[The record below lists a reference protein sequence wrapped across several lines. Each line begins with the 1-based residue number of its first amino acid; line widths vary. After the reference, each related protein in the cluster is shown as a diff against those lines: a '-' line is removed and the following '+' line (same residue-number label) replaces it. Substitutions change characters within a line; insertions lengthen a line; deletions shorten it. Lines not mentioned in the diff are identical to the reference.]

1 MKETFLD
8 RVIQSNTVTAV
19 RRLIIG
25 GLMAASTPFGIGA
38 IAAVSVSMLA
48 LNSFVFRHDKIVQQ
62 KKLLSFYK
70 DEIAAIENKSPDSL
84 TLEDLKHAAAPVSEG
99 GHGITVI
106 QNELDEIEARKKIRV
121 ASSFISGVLTSGTL
135 IGISLAFPTFLAAGG
150 VAMVFGLGLVGY
162 GYTAISQTVKAGVE
176 AAFGSHDTS
185 KSVNQHL
192 IRICEEIKERPVTP
206 VEIFGLLAESNPKLQ
221 ERIEQDYK
229 CKFND
234 LPVIQKTNV
243 VEAFE
248 PEFRVIALTHAINKG
263 EVKPSFVGFIAGGH
277 ADERLNDFHTY
288 KAMFDKPVDTIPDL
302 PYEMAATDVN
312 LSDHRAR
319 INAQRE
325 MAAASKSIH

>member
-1 MKETFLD
+1 MKETFFD
-8 RVIQSNTVTAV
+8 RVIQSETVTAV

-25 GLMAASTPFGIGA
+25 GLMAASTPFGVAA

-48 LNSFVFRHDKIVQQ
+48 LNSFVFRHEKIAQQ

-70 DEIAAIENKSPDSL
+70 DEIAAIEHKSPESL
-84 TLEDLKHAAAPVSEG
+84 TLEDLKHAAAPKSEG

-106 QNELDEIEARKKIRV
+106 QNELDEIEARKKIRLG
-121 ASSFISGVLTSGTL
+121 SSVISSLITSATL
-135 IGISLAFPTFLAAGG
+135 IAIFPLLPVGGI
-150 VAMVFGLGLVGY
+150 AMIFGLGLIGF
-162 GYTAISQTVKAGVE
+162 GYTAVARTVKAGVE

-185 KSVNQHL
+185 KSINQHL

-221 ERIEQDYK
+221 ERIQQDYH

-248 PEFRVIALTHAINKG
+248 PELRVIALTNAINKG
-263 EVKPSFVGFIAGGH
+263 EIKPSFVGFVAGGH
-277 ADERLNDFHTY
+277 ADERLHDFGKY
-288 KAMFDKPVDTIPDL
+288 QAMFDKPVEKIPDL
-302 PYEMAATDVN
+302 PYELAATNVN
-312 LSDHRAR
+312 LSDYRSRMLAE
-319 INAQRE
+319 RE
-325 MAAASKSIH
+325 ANSSGKSIH